1 MIVIYR
7 PDGWR
12 LVDAPQNVEEA
23 FKKAK
28 QLEQKTGIRHYVG
41 RV

>member
-12 LVDAPQNVEEA
+12 LIGAPQDAEAA

-41 RV
+41 RI